1 MMAPIGSDV
10 VWHLHVTIAMDEHY
24 ETWTAHFIR
33 YVIRQ
38 ISRRPDYHCRNL
50 DAELIDFIKDMK
62 NFVI

>member
-1 MMAPIGSDV
+1 MAAV
-10 VWHLHVTIAMDEHY
+10 KIAMDGHY

-50 DAELIDFIKDMK
+50 DAKLIDSVKRYEKLQHLI
-62 NFVI
+62 

>member
-1 MMAPIGSDV
+1 MAA
-10 VWHLHVTIAMDEHY
+10 VTIAMDGHY

-62 NFVI
+62 NCGI